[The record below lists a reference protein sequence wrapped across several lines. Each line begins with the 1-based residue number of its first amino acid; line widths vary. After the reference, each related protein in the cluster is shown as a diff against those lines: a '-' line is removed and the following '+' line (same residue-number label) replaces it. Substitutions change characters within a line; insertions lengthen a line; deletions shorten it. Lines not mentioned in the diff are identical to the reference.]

1 MNLNWRFVSFPCEDT
16 RFKRIFTDDRR
27 DGMSS
32 ESKRSIHWCRTIQ
45 SSYDFTDTQKT
56 RSGHEGLDE
65 SHGKN
70 HSTAFYRFPSRRVV
84 FYERERESSQMI
96 QAYTGT
102 LKKHLQIWVCVGG
115 ATHVGGF
122 KGGVCSASVKRFSDQ
137 SSQTQT
143 NVSISNEIWSLNLF
157 MMKSQKEN
165 TVFQFLLLVI
175 SFKPHLNDFTWF

>member
-84 FYERERESSQMI
+84 FHDKRI
-96 QAYTGT
+96 QVLQEPRRNT
-102 LKKHLQIWVCVGG
+102 LCGRGLVLVGG
-115 ATHVGGF
+115 ATHVGGVY
-122 KGGVCSASVKRFSDQ
+122 GGGAVLPLWKDSLIHRNKHWQPRV
-137 SSQTQT
+137 SQTAHDC
-143 NVSISNEIWSLNLF
+143 SDLRESSWSL
-157 MMKSQKEN
+157 KIQQKILC
-165 TVFQFLLLVI
+165 FSPFC
-175 SFKPHLNDFTWF
+175 

>member
-1 MNLNWRFVSFPCEDT
+1 MRTLDSEEYLQTTDATGCAANRSEAFIGVVQFRVHTISQTRRRRGQDT
-16 RFKRIFTDDRR
+16 RVWTNL
-27 DGMSS
+27 
-32 ESKRSIHWCRTIQ
+32 TL
-45 SSYDFTDTQKT
+45 Y
-56 RSGHEGLDE
+56 
-65 SHGKN
+65 HGKN

-84 FYERERESSQMI
+84 FYERERVLRWSRLTQEPWRNTCRSAGS
-96 QAYTGT
+96 GRG
-102 LKKHLQIWVCVGG
+102 LVCVGG

-157 MMKSQKEN
+157 MMKIQKEN